1 MLFWIIL
8 LVALSVGLGYAIIA
22 SNNVWQPILCGV
34 GILLYVGILYLYYV
48 NDKAKAQV
56 EVLQDFGIEKIEDT
70 YNLSQAELDK
80 KYKITTMNEI
90 YYFEKNTN

>member
-22 SNNVWQPILCGV
+22 SNNGWQSILCGV
-34 GILLYVGILYLYYV
+34 GVFLCIGILYLYYV